1 MENVVEGKTHPFEE
15 TLVSL
20 DRMYG
25 SAVYLHAHPTAFN
38 LERMATPL
46 FAHVVYHATRFLI
59 KLCNGKPDK
68 RMEQK
73 IHLFKGL
80 LHKASQ
86 RWRVA
91 GMFLLLLFLFQTSK
105 KTHILTELSAV
116 YLSIL
121 EAEEVAVVSNSAS
134 DLLLS

>member
-1 MENVVEGKTHPFEE
+1 MENIIKAKTQPFEE
-15 TLVSL
+15 TLASL
-20 DRMYG
+20 DRMFG
-25 SAVYLHAHPTAFN
+25 SAVYLHANPTVFN

-68 RMEQK
+68 QMQQK

-91 GMFLLLLFLFQTSK
+91 GMLLTLLFLFSIFK
-105 KTHILTELSAV
+105 KRYILTELLAV

-121 EAEEVAVVSNSAS
+121 EAEEVAVISNSAS
-134 DLLLS
+134 D